1 MNVVLTRLDRIG
13 DLVLSTPAIA
23 SVRRSWPGARI
34 TMVCSE
40 YNSVVMEGNPD
51 VDEVVSIPRDV
62 RPAVVAAE
70 RYRGAF
76 DLAIALAPCA
86 PDFTFVAETRARRRI
101 GYTYVRRYLA
111 RLSAPLFL
119 TDCLISEADP
129 ELCERNPGYVVRH
142 EVEQVQAL
150 VRAAGGTVLVDEL
163 VVPVGA
169 QARARAAGVPEGS
182 ITVHLAPRW
191 FSEGSS
197 FESLVALLW
206 ALRRFGRPVVVTHG
220 PEVVE
225 EAAELR
231 AGGVADLVL
240 GGLSFGEWAAVFAR
254 AAVVVTVDTGA
265 THIASAMR
273 RPTLVLFERRYFAL
287 SSQEWAPYRVP
298 SVCLRKPPGD
308 GPADLAASR
317 EEILAGIERLLHTSD
332 A

>member
-23 SVRRSWPGARI
+23 SVRRSWPQARI
-34 TMVCSE
+34 TMVCSA
-40 YNSVVMEGNPD
+40 YNAVVMEGNRD
-51 VDEVVSIPRDV
+51 VDEVVAIPRNV
-62 RPAVVAAE
+62 RPAVVAE

-76 DLAIALAPCA
+76 DLAFALAPCA

-119 TDCLISEADP
+119 TECLVSEADP
-129 ELCERNPGYVVRH
+129 ELCERDPAYVVRH
-142 EVEQVQAL
+142 EVEQVRDL
-150 VRAAGGTVLVDEL
+150 VRAAGGETLADEL
-163 VVPVGA
+163 VVPVSA
-169 QARARAAGVPEGS
+169 ETRARVAHVPEGS
-182 ITVHLAPRW
+182 IVVHLAPRW
-191 FSEGSS
+191 LAAGSTY
-197 FESLVALLW
+197 ESLVALLW
-206 ALRRFGRPVVVTHG
+206 AMRRFGRPVVVTHG
-220 PEVVE
+220 PDVAA
-225 EAAELR
+225 EAATLR

-240 GGLSFGEWAAVFAR
+240 GGLAFHEWAATFER

-265 THIASAMR
+265 THVASAMH

-298 SVCLRKPPGD
+298 SVCLRKPAGET
-308 GPADLAASR
+308 PAELAASR
-317 EEILAGIERLLHTSD
+317 EEILAGIERLLQTSD